1 MVNAAD
7 IALIRTPS
15 PDRPMRAVIDTST
28 WRPVLTSRRPRN
40 HWILRL
46 NRKRSIIPV
55 GNRETDAELREK
67 LREYYAP
74 KHGANAYLWVKNA
87 YAHYEQYRVVVTGY
101 PSDPTPRCN
110 DQKDQMFI
118 DLAYASDAEILLTR
132 DTKLL
137 TMNGQ
142 TPFPI
147 VHDQRARQ
155 ALDPD

>member
-1 MVNAAD
+1 MSIATD
-7 IALIRTPS
+7 IPLIRTPS
-15 PDRPMRAVIDTST
+15 PYRPMRVVIDTST
-28 WRPVLTSRRPRN
+28 WHPVLTSRRPRN

-46 NRKRSIIPV
+46 ARRHSIIPV
-55 GNRETDAELREK
+55 GNRETDAELFEK

-74 KHGANAYLWVKNA
+74 EHGDTAYLRVRGA
-87 YAHYEQYRVVVTGY
+87 YAHYDQYRVVVTDY

-110 DQKDQMFI
+110 DQNDQMFI

>member
-1 MVNAAD
+1 MSAATD
-7 IALIRTPS
+7 IPLIRTPS
-15 PDRPMRAVIDTST
+15 PEQPMRAVIDTST

-46 NRKRSIIPV
+46 ARQHSIIPI
-55 GNRETDAELREK
+55 GNRETDAELLET
-67 LREYYAP
+67 LRDFYAP
-74 KHGANAYLWVKNA
+74 THGATAYLQVQAA
-87 YAHYEQYRVVVTGY
+87 YAYYDQYRVVVTGY
-101 PSDPTPRCN
+101 PSEPTPRCKDKN
-110 DQKDQMFI
+110 DQMFI
-118 DLAYASDAEILLTR
+118 DLAYASNADILLTR

-137 TMNGQ
+137 VMNGQ